1 MKIHS
6 IDPEIVKEQ
15 INKKLSQYHRIQN
28 GDSVT
33 TTYVDSRMIQQEV
46 NYYSRAYIKEDEKGF
61 RLCYKKNEKG
71 GTGPFETYDK
81 AVAWFANGGR

>member
-6 IDPEIVKEQ
+6 INPEIVKEQ

-28 GDSVT
+28 DKSLT
-33 TTYVDSRMIQQEV
+33 TTSFSRMIQQEV
-46 NYYSRAYIKEDEKGF
+46 NHYSRAYIKEDEKGF

-71 GTGPFETYDK
+71 GTGPFETYNK